1 MFHLLNYFFNK
12 YNCFFE
18 SLFDECYIYLL
29 TIKKLIDLLTHRLI
43 DFFTIFAKN
52 IFYGTDFIAFI
63 LFHIPFSDN
72 LSVQE
77 VIDNE

>member
-1 MFHLLNYFFNK
+1 MFMELFTNIIV
-12 YNCFFE
+12 FFE
-18 SLFDECYIYLL
+18 ILFDECYIYLL

-52 IFYGTDFIAFI
+52 IFYDTDFIAFI
-63 LFHIPFSDN
+63 LFHISFSDN

-77 VIDNE
+77 VVDNE